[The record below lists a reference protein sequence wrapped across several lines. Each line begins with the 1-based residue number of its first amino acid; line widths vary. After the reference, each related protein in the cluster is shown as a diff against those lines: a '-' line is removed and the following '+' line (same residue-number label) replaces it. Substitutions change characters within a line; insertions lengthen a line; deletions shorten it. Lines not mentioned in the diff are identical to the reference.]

1 MVVYNL
7 PTEPTAPA
15 AHVLLT
21 GDDDFVRE
29 FAGIL
34 ASKAVAFDILPPIDE
49 EEILRVDEAPPPEE
63 LPGIDSSVYAPF
75 LDRLISDPREATHAY
90 THIVDLSVE
99 LPTVRRTTLLLATTV
114 HPKATVLASTL
125 TATATELGM
134 IAGIDSRVIGIGL
147 VPTLMSS
154 SSVAEYAPGLNATP
168 DHITNATTLLK
179 ALGYTVERV
188 EDRVGLVQMRILVTL
203 INEAAFAVMEG
214 VASPTDIDQAMQ
226 LGTGYPKGL
235 LAWADEIGIPIVT
248 LVLDGLYHEYR
259 QERYRPCV
267 LLKQYMRA
275 GWTGKESGRGFY
287 TYTS

>member
-1 MVVYNL
+1 MVVYKL
-7 PTEPTAPA
+7 PTGPT

-34 ASKAVAFDILPPIDE
+34 ASKDVAFDILPPIDE
-49 EEILRVDEAPPPEE
+49 EEILHVDEDVQAE
-63 LPGIDSSVYAPF
+63 LPGVDISVYSPYQ
-75 LDRLISDPREATHAY
+75 DRLIADPREATHAY

-99 LPTVRRTTLLLATTV
+99 LPTVRRTTLILATSV

-125 TATATELGM
+125 TATATEIGM
-134 IAGIDSRVIGIGL
+134 IAGIDARVVGIGL

-154 SSVAEYAPGLNATP
+154 SAVAEYAPGLNTSAE
-168 DHITNATTLLK
+168 HIVHAEQFLQH
-179 ALGYTVERV
+179 LGYTIERV
-188 EDRVGLVQMRILVTL
+188 EDRVALVQMRILVTL

-214 VASPTDIDQAMQ
+214 VATPADIDQAMQ

-287 TYTS
+287 KYPV

>member
-7 PTEPTAPA
+7 PTEPV

-34 ASKAVAFDILPPIDE
+34 AKNDVTFDILPPIDE
-49 EEILRVDEAPPPEE
+49 EEILHVDEETASE
-63 LPGIDSSVYAPF
+63 LADIDISVYSPF
-75 LDRLISDPREATHAY
+75 QDRLIADPREATHAY
-90 THIVDLSVE
+90 THIIDLSVE
-99 LPTVRRTTLLLATTV
+99 LPTVRRTTLVLATSV
-114 HPKATVLASTL
+114 HPKATVIASTL
-125 TATATELGM
+125 TTTATELGM
-134 IAGIDSRVIGIGL
+134 IAGIDKRIVGIGL
-147 VPTLMSS
+147 VPMLMSTTT
-154 SSVAEYAPGLNATP
+154 VAECAPGLNTTA
-168 DHITNATTLLK
+168 DHIASADLLLQK
-179 ALGYTVERV
+179 LGYVTEHV
-188 EDRVGLVQMRILVTL
+188 EDRVALVQMRILATL

-214 VASPTDIDQAMQ
+214 VASPEDIDLAMQ

-287 TYTS
+287 TYTSDHVG

>member
-7 PTEPTAPA
+7 PTEPTA
-15 AHVLLT
+15 HILLT

-34 ASKAVAFDILPPIDE
+34 ALKQVSFDILPPIDE
-49 EEILRVDEAPPPEE
+49 EEILRVDEDAAGE
-63 LPGIDSSVYAPF
+63 LPTIDTLVYSPYQ
-75 LDRLISDPREATHAY
+75 DHLIADPREATHAY

-99 LPTVRRTTLLLATTV
+99 LPSVRRTTLVLASSV

-134 IAGIDSRVIGIGL
+134 IAGIDARVIGIGL

-154 SSVAEYAPGLNATP
+154 SSVAEYAPGLNASP
-168 DHITNATTLLK
+168 EHIASAELFLQQ
-179 ALGYTVERV
+179 LGYTVERV
-188 EDRVGLVQMRILVTL
+188 EDRVALVQMRILATL

-214 VASPTDIDQAMQ
+214 IATPADIDQAMQ

-275 GWTGKESGRGFY
+275 GWMGKESGRGFY
-287 TYTS
+287 TYPT

>member
-1 MVVYNL
+1 MVVYTL
-7 PTEPTAPA
+7 PTEPT

-34 ASKAVAFDILPPIDE
+34 ASKDITFDILPPIDE
-49 EEILRVDEAPPPEE
+49 EEIIRVDDEVQSSM
-63 LPGIDSSVYAPF
+63 PGVDTSVYAPY
-75 LDRLISDPREATHAY
+75 LDRLIADPREATHAY
-90 THIVDLSVE
+90 THIIDLSVE
-99 LPTVRRTTLLLATTV
+99 LPTVRRTTLVLATSV

-125 TATATELGM
+125 TSTATELGM
-134 IAGIDSRVIGIGL
+134 IAGIDTRVIGIGL

-154 SSVAEYAPGLNATP
+154 STVAEIAPGLNATP
-168 DHITNATTLLK
+168 EHIASAAQFLHQ
-179 ALGYTVERV
+179 LGYTIERV
-188 EDRVGLVQMRILVTL
+188 EDRVALVQMRILATL

-214 VASPTDIDQAMQ
+214 VASPADIDQAMQ

-248 LVLDGLYHEYR
+248 LILDGLYHEYR

-287 TYTS
+287 KYSV

>member
-7 PTEPTAPA
+7 PTEPT

-34 ASKAVAFDILPPIDE
+34 TAKAVSFDILPPIDE
-49 EEILRVDEAPPPEE
+49 EEILRVDEEAAAD
-63 LPGIDSSVYAPF
+63 LPGIDTAVYAPYI
-75 LDRLISDPREATHAY
+75 DRLIADPREATHAY

-99 LPTVRRTTLLLATTV
+99 LPTVRRTTLLLATSV

-134 IAGIDSRVIGIGL
+134 IAGIDTRVIGIGL

-154 SSVAEYAPGLNATP
+154 STVAEYAPALNASAE
-168 DHITNATTLLK
+168 HIANAEALLQR
-179 ALGYTVERV
+179 LGYTIERV

-214 VASPTDIDQAMQ
+214 VASPADIDRAMQ

-287 TYTS
+287 TYPS

>member
-7 PTEPTAPA
+7 PTEPT

-34 ASKAVAFDILPPIDE
+34 TSKAVSFDILPPIDE
-49 EEILRVDEAPPPEE
+49 EEIIRVDEEAATE
-63 LPGIDSSVYAPF
+63 LPGIDTSVYAPYV
-75 LDRLISDPREATHAY
+75 DRLIADPREATHAY

-99 LPTVRRTTLLLATTV
+99 LPTVRRTTLVLATSV

-125 TATATELGM
+125 TSTATEIGM
-134 IAGIDSRVIGIGL
+134 IAGIDARVIGIGL
-147 VPTLMSS
+147 APMLMSTS
-154 SSVAEYAPGLNATP
+154 TVAEFAPGLNATAE
-168 DHITNATTLLK
+168 HIANAEALLRQ
-179 ALGYTVERV
+179 LGYVTERV
-188 EDRVGLVQMRILVTL
+188 EDRVAMVQMRILATL
-203 INEAAFAVMEG
+203 VNEAAFAVMEG
-214 VASPTDIDQAMQ
+214 VASPADIDKAMQ

-248 LVLDGLYHEYR
+248 LVLDGLYHEYS

-287 TYTS
+287 TYPS